1 MHCLKVLSLAA
12 SAEKRQRFLP
22 RTVHCGVI
30 NAIQND
36 GSGPLVVMQ
45 NICKAY
51 PGVLANDSVSL
62 SLNAGT
68 IHALLGENGAG
79 KSTLVKVLYG
89 LLTPDSGS
97 IVWQGRPVAISE
109 PAIARE
115 LGIAMVFQHFSLFD
129 SLTVLEN
136 IALGMGIA
144 ANEQLRA
151 RIIDVSGR
159 YGLPLD
165 PDRSVYT
172 LSVGARQRI
181 EIVRCLLQQPRLLIM
196 DEPTSVL
203 TPQEVSELFSTLRTL
218 AEGGMAILYISH
230 KLEEIRTLC
239 RGATI
244 LRAGKNVAEADPRDI
259 SVAELAALMMGSEL
273 PPVSTRE
280 QRSTTEI
287 VFNVQALGFTASD
300 ANGIS
305 LRAINAQI
313 GAGEI
318 VGIAGVAGNG
328 QDELLS
334 VLAGELKAGVTGQ
347 VRLDG
352 RSLEQL
358 DAGARRRNGLCC
370 VPEERLGHAAVPSLS
385 LTENVFLTAHHRKKL
400 QLGGLIS
407 YRRCKAFAS
416 QIIKTFNVQCQGPQ
430 ALASSLSG
438 GNLQKF
444 IVGRE
449 ILQSPRVLVIAQPTW
464 GVDAGAAAAIH
475 KAIRDL
481 ASQGAAIL
489 MISQDLDE
497 LMLTTDRIAAL
508 CAGRLSP
515 LYPTS
520 EVTVQQVGLLMGG
533 EVLEAGTAATDTA
546 SKGALP

>member
-1 MHCLKVLSLAA
+1 MVHCLKVLSLAS
-12 SAEKRQRFLP
+12 SAEKRQRFLS

-30 NAIQND
+30 NVIQNE

-97 IVWQGRPVAISE
+97 IVWQGRSVAISE

-239 RGATI
+239 SGATI

-273 PPVSTRE
+273 PPVSTRKP
-280 QRSTTEI
+280 RSTSEI
-287 VFNVQALGFTASD
+287 VFNVQALGVTASD

-305 LRAINAQI
+305 LHTINAQI

-400 QLGGLIS
+400 NS
-407 YRRCKAFAS
+407 
-416 QIIKTFNVQCQGPQ
+416 
-430 ALASSLSG
+430 
-438 GNLQKF
+438 
-444 IVGRE
+444 
-449 ILQSPRVLVIAQPTW
+449 
-464 GVDAGAAAAIH
+464 VD
-475 KAIRDL
+475 
-481 ASQGAAIL
+481 
-489 MISQDLDE
+489 
-497 LMLTTDRIAAL
+497 
-508 CAGRLSP
+508 
-515 LYPTS
+515 
-520 EVTVQQVGLLMGG
+520 
-533 EVLEAGTAATDTA
+533 
-546 SKGALP
+546 

>member
-1 MHCLKVLSLAA
+1 MPTQKTNKADTSVSVAD
-12 SAEKRQRFLP
+12 
-22 RTVHCGVI
+22 TVDNTEITTATQHK
-30 NAIQND
+30 

-45 NICKAY
+45 KICKAY

-62 SLNAGT
+62 SLNAGK

-97 IVWQGRPVAISE
+97 IVWQGRPVAIPE

-136 IALGMGIA
+136 IALGMGID
-144 ANEQLRA
+144 ANEQLRT
-151 RIIDVSGR
+151 RIIEVSGQ

-165 PDRSVYT
+165 PGRSVYT

-203 TPQEVSELFSTLRTL
+203 TPQEVFELFSTLRIL

-239 RGATI
+239 SGATI
-244 LRAGKNVAEADPRDI
+244 LRAGKNVAEADPREV
-259 SVAELAALMMGSEL
+259 SVSELAALMMGSEL
-273 PPVSTRE
+273 PPVSIRQ
-280 QRSTTEI
+280 QRSSASDI
-287 VFNVQALGFTASD
+287 VFNVQDLGVPAND

-305 LRAINAQI
+305 LHAINARI

-328 QDELLS
+328 QDELLG
-334 VLAGELKAGVTGQ
+334 VLAGEMTAGVTGQ
-347 VRLDG
+347 VTLDEC
-352 RSLEQL
+352 SLEQL

-370 VPEERLGHAAVPSLS
+370 VPEERLGHAAVPSLT

-400 QLGGLIS
+400 QRGGLIS

-416 QIIKTFNVQCQGPQ
+416 LVIEKFNVQCQGPQ

-481 ASQGAAIL
+481 ASQGAAVL

-515 LYPTS
+515 LYPTT
-520 EVTVQQVGLLMGG
+520 EVSVQQLGLLMGG
-533 EVLEAGTAATDTA
+533 ETLATVTAADTTVQ
-546 SKGALP
+546 GARP